1 MLLTIYTEDNCCVSA
16 SACLYPVRLPSSL
29 ECNSCLE
36 WPCHSV
42 ALTLTWWSGLILWH
56 THWQTC
62 RLPIHGSMLSITYTL
77 GFRGQKYSRDKQ
89 DTVMFPVDVNLLVS
103 IVNCSPW
110 SKYDNWELPDT
121 WLSPMQ
127 PWALE
132 CNPKPM
138 RVGPYAGNWALRLAP
153 IQPTS
158 HVRLSIL
165 PHFDSGS
172 DIFLKLS
179 ISSLWL
185 E

>member
-121 WLSPMQ
+121 WLSQCSLEHLSATQNQCESDHMQ
-127 PWALE
+127 AT
-132 CNPKPM
+132 
-138 RVGPYAGNWALRLAP
+138 GRLGWP
-153 IQPTS
+153 QSNQLVMWGCQFS
-158 HVRLSIL
+158 HIL
-165 PHFDSGS
+165 IAAQIYFWN
-172 DIFLKLS
+172 FQ
-179 ISSLWL
+179 
-185 E
+185 